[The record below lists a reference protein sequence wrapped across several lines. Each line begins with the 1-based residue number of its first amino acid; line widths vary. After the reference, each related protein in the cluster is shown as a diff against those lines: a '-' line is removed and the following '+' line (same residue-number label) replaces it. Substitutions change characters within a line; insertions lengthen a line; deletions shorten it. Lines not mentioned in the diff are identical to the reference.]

1 MRKLTVLVMLA
12 ASIYCA
18 VNPAKPVM
26 ANGWGHGA
34 IPFADLLRALSFDDT
49 TTRARAARSLGL
61 RGQAEAVAPLIAML
75 GSESMLAVRIEI
87 YSALGKLGSPAALSA
102 LLDCLD
108 GQEQETAR
116 SACTTALA
124 NVGGERAMSRLIQ
137 ALDDESFL
145 VRSMA
150 VEGLG
155 RFPSVLAVESLEV
168 VYRRGNRS
176 LKRRALHALG
186 MTGIVQSAPLLLE
199 ALQQAE
205 SDDIRLMVV
214 KGLGNSGASEAVAPL
229 QRLQGKTDNPVLR
242 TAVVIALGSITSQ
255 DRLSALT
262 SFLQDQLPA
271 VRFVALQALRELN
284 DPRSAAAIIQRA
296 TSNADALAE
305 LSHEAMRAQPLQALG
320 LISEQVL
327 ALEILT
333 DLAPQASASLFLS
346 AAAKIPIDIESGS
359 DASLAAAV
367 FRLRRTALYGMG
379 YSQSASAWKFLAGK
393 GGIGSSNFRLQATSV
408 RSLGVLDK
416 PLTTPL
422 IIPFLKHDIAEVRWN
437 AASVLGRIGGNGA
450 VEALMASLEDP
461 QAEVRRQAALG
472 LGYQKAAPARSA
484 LLQLA
489 KAESDT
495 QVGQAARFALSL
507 IDN

>member
-1 MRKLTVLVMLA
+1 MLLVVLT

-26 ANGWGHGA
+26 ANGWEHGA
-34 IPFADLLRALSFDDT
+34 IPYEDLLRALSFDDD

-61 RGQAEAVAPLIAML
+61 RGQPEAVASLIARL
-75 GSESMLAVRIEI
+75 GSESAPTVRVEI
-87 YSALGKLGSPAALSA
+87 FSALGKLGSPAALSA
-102 LLDCLD
+102 LLNCLD
-108 GQEQETAR
+108 GLEQETTR

-124 NVGGERAMSRLIQ
+124 DAGGEIAMSRLIQ

-155 RFPSVLAVESLEV
+155 RFPRVLAVESLEV
-168 VYRRGNRS
+168 VYRRNNRS
-176 LKRRALHALG
+176 LKRRALLALG
-186 MTGIVQSAPLLLE
+186 MTGMVQSAPVLLE

-205 SDDIRLMVV
+205 SDDIRLMAV
-214 KGLGNSGASEAVAPL
+214 KGLGNSGASEAVGPLKRL
-229 QRLQGKTDNPVLR
+229 QRQTDNPVLR

-296 TSNADALAE
+296 TSNADALAK

-333 DLAPQASASLFLS
+333 SLAPQASAGLFLS
-346 AAAKIPIDIESGS
+346 AAVEIPIEIQSAS

-379 YSQSASAWKFLAGK
+379 YSQSAAAWKFLAGK
-393 GGIGSSNFRLQATSV
+393 GGIGSTDFRLQATSI
-408 RSLGVLDK
+408 RSLGVLEK
-416 PLTTPL
+416 PLTAPLITPL
-422 IIPFLKHDIAEVRWN
+422 LKHDIAEVRWS
-437 AASVLGRIGGNGA
+437 AASVLGRIGGNGV
-450 VEALMASLEDP
+450 VEALMVALQDP

-472 LGYQKAAPARSA
+472 LGYQKAASASSA
-484 LLQLA
+484 LLRLA
-489 KAESDT
+489 QAEADT

-507 IDN
+507 IEN